1 MLMGN
6 YRAPVFIRITLFCSL
21 IFLALFWVTG
31 FLMYFRNM
39 GLNPESV
46 VQHYLGSEEQF
57 SMPRTYGAMLEVS
70 HAHFAMMSV
79 VLLLITHL
87 ALFFPWSLR
96 LRVGLVLGCFG
107 GALLG
112 ESAGWLIRFV
122 DPIFAWLKIFGFL
135 SLQIS
140 LGVLLG
146 GLAWYLKGRPE
157 TAFPLPAGQPPAPPR
172 PTVPTART

>member
-1 MLMGN
+1 MKYMLMGN
-6 YRAPVFIRITLFCSL
+6 YRAPVFIRITLVCSL
-21 IFLALFWVTG
+21 TFLVLMWLTN

-39 GLNPESV
+39 GLDPQSV
-46 VQHYLGSEEQF
+46 AQYYLGSEEQF

-70 HAHFAMMSV
+70 HAHLAMMAV

-96 LRVGLVLGCFG
+96 LRVALVLGCFG

-112 ESAGWLIRFV
+112 ESAGWLVRFV
-122 DPIFAWLKIFGFL
+122 DPRFAWLKIAAFL

-140 LGVLLG
+140 LGVLLA

-157 TAFPLPAGQPPAPPR
+157 TALPPPAPRAPQPPR
-172 PTVPTART
+172 